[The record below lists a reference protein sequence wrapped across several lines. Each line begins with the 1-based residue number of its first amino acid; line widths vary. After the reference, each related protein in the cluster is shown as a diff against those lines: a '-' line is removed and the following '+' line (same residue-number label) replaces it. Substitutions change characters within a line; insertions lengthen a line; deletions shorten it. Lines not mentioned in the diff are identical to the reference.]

1 MSLFVPIFFQS
12 FDNVSHKKSTAFFHV
27 PLLLHLVIHL
37 LLFCTNSNVQCSS
50 REQQQQLLSS
60 SRSSNSLHFLHVF
73 PSDLIVDPGTR
84 VSLKCEA
91 SGSPPQRLLPQIT
104 WTLDGEPIVESDG
117 LGSRVRVGDYVTP
130 VTASVH
136 SFVNISS
143 IRVED
148 GGVYACTATSSL
160 SNGMSSHPLVHSAR
174 VTVRGKAFIKSMRN
188 RTVIAGSTLLL
199 DCPYTGTQIMSPQST
214 SSSLQHSSQPVFWY
228 KGTAGQMRQLPHNHR
243 QIIHQNGSLLI
254 HKMDRTSDQDVYT
267 CSFHKSVSSL
277 LSSLSS
283 TSWKSYSS
291 AWVRVLVP
299 PLISPFSVPSNVR
312 EGMRLT
318 FTCSVLEGDPPFTF
332 AWLKDGSQDLVPDSL
347 DNSSNDHQSSAAV
360 ASSRI
365 RISSSNDFSS
375 TLSFT
380 SLSYQDNG
388 NWTCVVRNQ
397 ANGLSA
403 NYTVNMSVKGL
414 SLSLFPSHVRRKER
428 RDLHA
433 IIIQRTVTL
442 FSSLNFF
449 EITNK
454 CTLTDRIHSFTY
466 SHIHSCSQVADL
478 SSQSDGSDSGTGCNN
493 RLSGKWIPIA
503 TNLVGTTTVTAYQF
517 TAQQQQPES

>member
-12 FDNVSHKKSTAFFHV
+12 FDNVSKKKCTAFPV
-27 PLLLHLVIHL
+27 PLLLHLILQL
-37 LLFCTNSNVQCSS
+37 LLFSANFTPFVHCSS
-50 REQQQQLLSS
+50 REQQQQQHLPQARSFSS
-60 SRSSNSLHFLHVF
+60 SSTSRSPNSLHFLHVF

-148 GGVYACTATSSL
+148 GGVYACTATSS
-160 SNGMSSHPLVHSAR
+160 SSDGTSSHPLVHMAR

-199 DCPYTGTQIMSPQST
+199 DCPYTGTQIMSQQ
-214 SSSLQHSSQPVFWY
+214 SSSTPLHHSSQSVYWY

-243 QIIHQNGSLLI
+243 QVIHQNGSLLI

-283 TSWKSYSS
+283 SSWKSFSS

-299 PLISPFSVPSNVR
+299 PLISPFSVPTNVR

-332 AWLKDGSQDLVPDSL
+332 AWLKDGSQDLVSEE
-347 DNSSNDHQSSAAV
+347 SSNDQSSGG
-360 ASSRI
+360 SSAGVTSVSTVSTRI

-414 SLSLFPSHVRRKER
+414 SPHLMSGEKRM

-433 IIIQRTVTL
+433 IIIQCL
-442 FSSLNFF
+442 SLCFPA
-449 EITNK
+449 
-454 CTLTDRIHSFTY
+454 R
-466 SHIHSCSQVADL
+466 
-478 SSQSDGSDSGTGCNN
+478 
-493 RLSGKWIPIA
+493 
-503 TNLVGTTTVTAYQF
+503 
-517 TAQQQQPES
+517 